1 MRKYIYCITV
11 AVLAMV
17 LCTGCG
23 AGIELS
29 DEENAM
35 VAEYMAAALL
45 KYDAYYEDELIYAEA
60 AETTKDEFVPVDS
73 IDDERGQQNSELD
86 DTQTDS
92 SNTEVV
98 TVSTDL
104 NEVFKGKKY
113 SVSYL
118 GVEEYETY
126 KEEGNDYF
134 ILEAPNG
141 YKLMVVQFTIANTS
155 EEDIVVTLA
164 DKGITYELVLGDNT
178 TKKPL
183 LTALMSGLQYYNE
196 TISKGE
202 SKVGVVVFAVEKES
216 DISNSAVL
224 ISNEDGVMSRVSLQK

>member
-1 MRKYIYCITV
+1 
-11 AVLAMV
+11 
-17 LCTGCG
+17 
-23 AGIELS
+23 
-29 DEENAM
+29 
-35 VAEYMAAALL
+35 
-45 KYDAYYEDELIYAEA
+45 
-60 AETTKDEFVPVDS
+60 
-73 IDDERGQQNSELD
+73 
-86 DTQTDS
+86 
-92 SNTEVV
+92 
-98 TVSTDL
+98 
-104 NEVFKGKKY
+104 
-113 SVSYL
+113 
-118 GVEEYETY
+118 
-126 KEEGNDYF
+126 
-134 ILEAPNG
+134 
-141 YKLMVVQFTIANTS
+141 MVVQFTIANTS